1 MQVNDDYSLQE
12 SEKKAAMIEIASK
25 IKAHLV
31 DNFLKPVSLC
41 LLEMGEIV
49 AVTVML
55 MTLRVKQ
62 CNELCFD
69 NIY

>member
-1 MQVNDDYSLQE
+1 VQVNDDYSLQE

-31 DNFLKPVSLC
+31 GNFLKPVPLC
-41 LLEMGEIV
+41 SIEMGEIV